1 MFEFKLER
9 ILGRQDMPVVRIEK
23 AHFRADVSTKGFIID
38 DFRNSVFE

>member
-9 ILGRQDMPVVRIEK
+9 ILGRQGMVRIEK